1 MPFYQY
7 TDKTAQETLEL
18 LKSSKNG
25 LSKKEVGLA
34 LEKYGLN
41 EIRGSRLGWGRILL
55 RQFRSPFF
63 YLLFVAL
70 IISTLIGEQVDSLV
84 IFSFIFLNV
93 AIGFFQE
100 YKAEKSV
107 SLLKKII
114 PHKARVMRDG
124 KEQVIDKKF
133 LVPGDIVFLEPG
145 DIVPADLRVLEEQNF
160 LTDESSITGE
170 SNPVSKV
177 EEKFSVQE
185 KEIYLAKNIIFTGTS
200 VVAGRAAGIVV
211 ATGKET
217 VFGEIASSIS
227 KDVKVSVYE
236 KNITYF
242 AKLVLK
248 IVSVTIALIFVVN
261 VLIKGFNGFFD
272 FLLFC
277 VALIVSILPEALPA
291 VVTFSLSKGSIKLAK
306 KNVVVKRLSAIEDLG
321 NVEILCTD
329 KTGTLTQ
336 NKLSL
341 EKMISSDKDKCFL
354 YAILSFNPGKDGILT
369 QSDKKILNPF
379 DYAIFQRSPEK
390 LIKQSRRFGFISES
404 IFDSFKM
411 TSASFVESPDKE
423 RLLIMKGSPDAILK
437 KCSKFS
443 GGFTKRELR
452 EDIAKEGEFGKR
464 VLAVAYKKM
473 RKEKTVIEKEDE
485 SGLTFLGYFVF
496 DDSIKNTAK
505 DAIDLAK
512 RLGVQIKMITGDSK
526 EVAGYVGSHIGLA
539 AGSSEVILQEELE
552 AMSKDEFDYACKEKN
567 IFARISPDMK
577 HKIIKS
583 LQKRYAVGFLGDGIN
598 DAPALKISDVGIA
611 VAGASDIAKETADV
625 VMLERDLRVIV
636 NGIKDGRTIFLNI
649 NKYIKC
655 ALASNFGNFYSIAVI
670 SLFIDFLPMLP
681 VQILLG
687 NILSDFPLISIATD
701 SVDVEELRR
710 PKAYQISSA
719 MPLIISLALVST
731 VFDFIFFAIVKNQA
745 PQTIQTLWF
754 VESIITEIMLI
765 FVIRTR
771 HEFWKARKPGFWLL
785 AFAIIDLVFVIA
797 LPFLP
802 IAEEWFHFIQPPLFY
817 LLIVL
822 ALTIMYFCVS
832 ELVKQTYFR
841 YWKPANCVVK

>member
-7 TDKTAQETLEL
+7 TDKTIQETLEL
-18 LKSSKNG
+18 LKSSENG
-25 LSKKEVGLA
+25 LTKKEAALA

-41 EIRGSRLGWGRILL
+41 EIKGGGLSWIKILI
-55 RQFRSPFF
+55 RQFKSPFF
-63 YLLFVAL
+63 YLLFIAF
-70 IISTLIGEQVDSLV
+70 IISTLIGEQIDSLV

-93 AIGFFQE
+93 SIGFFQE

-114 PHKARVMRDG
+114 PHRTRVFRDA
-124 KEQVIDKKF
+124 KEQILDKKF

-145 DIVPADLRVLEEQNF
+145 DIVPADLRVLEEKN
-160 LTDESSITGE
+160 LLVDESSITGE

-177 EEKFSVQE
+177 AEKFSLQE
-185 KEIYLAKNIIFTGTS
+185 KEIYLAKNIIFAGTS
-200 VVAGRAAGIVV
+200 VIAGRAAGIVV

-217 VFGEIASSIS
+217 VFGGIANSIS

-242 AKLVLK
+242 ARLVLK
-248 IVSVTIALIFVVN
+248 IVSVTIALIFVAN

-291 VVTFSLSKGSIKLAK
+291 VVTFSLSKGSVNLAK
-306 KNVVVKRLSAIEDLG
+306 RNVVVKRLSAIEDLG
-321 NVEILCTD
+321 NIEILCTD

-354 YAILSFNPGKDGILT
+354 YAILTFNPGKDGILT

-390 LIKQSRRFGFISES
+390 LIKQSRKFGFISES
-404 IFDSFKM
+404 IFNSVKM
-411 TSASFVESPDKE
+411 TSSSFVESPGKE
-423 RLLIMKGSPDAILK
+423 KLLIVKGSPDVVLK
-437 KCSKFS
+437 NCSKFA
-443 GGFTKRELR
+443 GGFTRRELR
-452 EDIAKEGEFGKR
+452 EDIAKEGDFGKR
-464 VLAVAYKKM
+464 VLAIAYK
-473 RKEKTVIEKEDE
+473 RLPKTKTEIEKEDE
-485 SGLTFLGYFVF
+485 KGLTFLGYFVF

-505 DAIDLAK
+505 DAIELSK
-512 RLGVQIKMITGDSK
+512 KLGVQIKMITGDSK
-526 EVAGYVGSHIGLA
+526 EVAGYVGSRIGLA
-539 AGSSEVILQEELE
+539 TGSSEVVLQEELE
-552 AMSKDEFDYACKEKN
+552 AMSKDEFDMACGEKN
-567 IFARISPDMK
+567 VFARISPDMK

-583 LQKRYAVGFLGDGIN
+583 LQKRYTIGFLGDGIN
-598 DAPALKISDVGIA
+598 DAPALRASDVGIA
-611 VAGASDIAKETADV
+611 VAEASDIAKETADV

-636 NGIKDGRTIFLNI
+636 NGIKDGRTIFSNI

-655 ALASNFGNFYSIAVI
+655 SLASNFGNFYSIAVI

-681 VQILLG
+681 VQILLV

-701 SVDVEELRR
+701 SVDIEELRR
-710 PKAYQISSA
+710 PKAYQLSA
-719 MPLIISLALVST
+719 ALPLIIGLALVST
-731 VFDFIFFAIVKNQA
+731 IFDFIFFAIVKSQP
-745 PQTIQTLWF
+745 PQVIQTLWF

-771 HEFWKARKPGFWLL
+771 HKFWKAKKPGLWLS
-785 AFAIIDLVFVIA
+785 AFAIIDSVFVIA

-802 IAEEWFHFIQPPLFY
+802 IADEWFHFVQPPLLY
-817 LLIVL
+817 LGIVM
-822 ALTIMYFCVS
+822 ALTVLYFYIS
-832 ELVKQTYFR
+832 EALKLTFFKH
-841 YWKPANCVVK
+841 WKPANCVVK

>member
-1 MPFYQY
+1 M
-7 TDKTAQETLEL
+7 LN
-18 LKSSKNG
+18 SSENG
-25 LSKKEVGLA
+25 LTKKEAALA
-34 LEKYGLN
+34 LEKYGPN
-41 EIRGSRLGWGRILL
+41 EIKGSGLSWIKILL
-55 RQFRSPFF
+55 RQFKSPFF
-63 YLLFVAL
+63 YLLFFAVVV
-70 IISTLIGEQVDSLV
+70 STFIGDQIDSLV

-93 AIGFFQE
+93 TIGFFQE
-100 YKAEKSV
+100 HRAEKSV

-114 PHKARVMRDG
+114 PHRARVMRDG

-145 DIVPADLRVLEEQNF
+145 DTAPADLRVFEALDF
-160 LTDESSITGE
+160 LVDESAITGE

-177 EEKFSVQE
+177 AEKFSVQE
-185 KEIYLAKNIIFTGTS
+185 KEIYLAKNIIFAGTN
-200 VVAGRAAGIVV
+200 VAAGRVAGIVV
-211 ATGKET
+211 ATGKDT
-217 VFGEIASSIS
+217 ILGGIASSVS
-227 KDVKVSVYE
+227 KDIKISVYE

-242 AKLVLK
+242 ARLVLK
-248 IVSVTIALIFVVN
+248 IVSITITLIFVVN
-261 VLIKGFNGFFD
+261 VLLKGFNGIFD

-321 NVEILCTD
+321 NIEILCTD

-390 LIKQSRRFGFISES
+390 LIKQSRKFSFISES
-404 IFDSFKM
+404 IFNSVKM
-411 TSASFVESPDKE
+411 TSSSFVESPAKE
-423 RLLIMKGSPDAILK
+423 KLLIVKGSPDVVLK
-437 KCSKFS
+437 NCSKFA
-443 GGFTKRELR
+443 GGFTRRELR
-452 EDIAKEGEFGKR
+452 EDIAKEGDFGKR
-464 VLAVAYKKM
+464 VLAIACKKLP
-473 RKEKTVIEKEDE
+473 KTKTKIEKEDE
-485 SGLTFLGYFVF
+485 KGLTFLGYFVF

-512 RLGVQIKMITGDSK
+512 KLGVQIKMITGDSK
-526 EVAGYVGSHIGLA
+526 EVAGYVGSRIGLA
-539 AGSSEVILQEELE
+539 TGSSEVVLQEELE
-552 AMSKDEFDYACKEKN
+552 AMSKDEFDMACGEKN
-567 IFARISPDMK
+567 VFARISPDMK
-577 HKIIKS
+577 RKIIRS

-625 VMLERDLRVIV
+625 VLLERDLRVIV
-636 NGIKDGRTIFLNI
+636 NGIRDGRTIFSNI

-655 ALASNFGNFYSIAVI
+655 SLASNFGNFYSIAVI

-681 VQILLG
+681 AQILLV

-701 SVDVEELRR
+701 SVDIEELRR
-710 PKAYQISSA
+710 PKAYQLSQA
-719 MPLIISLALVST
+719 LPLIIGLALVST
-731 VFDFIFFAIVKNQA
+731 IFDFIFFAIVKNQA

-754 VESIITEIMLI
+754 VESILSEIALI
-765 FVIRTR
+765 FVIRTK
-771 HEFWKARKPGFWLL
+771 HKFWKAKKPPFWLSL
-785 AFAIIDLVFVIA
+785 FAIVDSILVVA
-797 LPFLP
+797 LPFMP
-802 IAEEWFHFIQPPLFY
+802 FSQEWFHFVQPPLLYLGIVMVLTVLYFY
-817 LLIVL
+817 ISE
-822 ALTIMYFCVS
+822 ALKLTFF
-832 ELVKQTYFR
+832 KH
-841 YWKPANCVVK
+841 WKPANSVVK